1 MSKTTSF
8 RYLDHMTDVI
18 VEAFGN
24 TLEDAFAN
32 SALGLVNTMF
42 ELSEVIPKM
51 EIKIYADGYD
61 LESLLYNWLEKI
73 ILVMLIDNIVISN
86 LKVNISERNG
96 YYSIIGVATGEHIDL
111 ERHRYKIE
119 IKAVTYHEM
128 AIKEDCTGLTIR
140 FLLDL

>member
-1 MSKTTSF
+1 MSTTSF

-32 SALGLVNTMF
+32 SALGLVNAMF
-42 ELSEVIPKM
+42 ELSAVIANM

-73 ILVMLIDNIVISN
+73 ILTISIDNIVISN

-96 YYSIIGVATGEHIDL
+96 YFSIIGVATGEHIDL

-128 AIKEDCTGLTIR
+128 AIRQYSTGVTIR

>member
-1 MSKTTSF
+1 MTTTSF

-18 VEAFGN
+18 VESFGN

-32 SALGLVNTMF
+32 SALGLVNAMF
-42 ELSEVIPKM
+42 ELSEVIPNM

-73 ILVMLIDNIVISN
+73 ILVMLVDNIVISN
-86 LKVNISERNG
+86 LKVNISESNG
-96 YYSIIGVATGEHIDL
+96 YFSIIGVANGEHIDL
-111 ERHRYKIE
+111 EKHRYKIE

-128 AIKEDCTGLTIR
+128 VIKQDCTGVTIR

>member
-1 MSKTTSF
+1 MSTTSF

-32 SALGLVNTMF
+32 SARGLVNAMF
-42 ELSEVIPKM
+42 ELSEVIPNM

-73 ILVMLIDNIVISN
+73 ILVMLIDKIIISN

-111 ERHRYKIE
+111 EKHHYKIE

-128 AIKEDCTGLTIR
+128 TIKQDCTGVTIR

>member
-1 MSKTTSF
+1 MSTTGF

-18 VEAFGN
+18 VEAYGR

-32 SALGLVNTMF
+32 SARGLVNAMF
-42 ELSEVIPKM
+42 EISEVVPDT
-51 EIKIYADGYD
+51 EIEIYADGYD
-61 LESLLYNWLEKI
+61 LKSLLYNWLEKV
-73 ILVMLIDNIVISN
+73 ILVMLIDNIVVSN

-96 YYSIIGVATGEHIDL
+96 IYSIKGVAMGEHIDL
-111 ERHRYKIE
+111 EKHHYKIE

-128 AIKEDCTGLTIR
+128 TINQDCKGVTIR

>member
-1 MSKTTSF
+1 MSTTPF
-8 RYLDHMTDVI
+8 RYLDHMTDII

-32 SALGLVNTMF
+32 SARGLVNAMF
-42 ELSEVIPKM
+42 ELSDVNPNV
-51 EIKIYADGYD
+51 EIKIYANGYD

-96 YYSIIGVATGEHIDL
+96 NYSIIGDATGEHIDL
-111 ERHRYKIE
+111 EKHHYKIE

-128 AIKEDCTGLTIR
+128 SIKEDCTGVTIR

>member
-1 MSKTTSF
+1 MSTTSF

-32 SALGLVNTMF
+32 SARGLVNAMF
-42 ELSEVIPKM
+42 ELSEVIPNM

-96 YYSIIGVATGEHIDL
+96 NYSIIGVANGEHIDL
-111 ERHRYKIE
+111 EKHHYKIE

-128 AIKEDCTGLTIR
+128 AIKQDCTGVTIR

>member
-1 MSKTTSF
+1 MSTTSF

-32 SALGLVNTMF
+32 SARGLVNAMF
-42 ELSEVIPKM
+42 ELSEVIPNM
-51 EIKIYADGYD
+51 EIKICADGYD

-73 ILVMLIDNIVISN
+73 ILVMLIDNIIISN

-111 ERHRYKIE
+111 QKHHYKIE

-128 AIKEDCTGLTIR
+128 TIKQDCTGVTIR

>member
-1 MSKTTSF
+1 MSTTGF

-18 VEAFGN
+18 VEAYGN

-32 SALGLVNTMF
+32 SARGLVNAMF
-42 ELSEVIPKM
+42 EISEVIPDR
-51 EIKIYADGYD
+51 EIEIYADGYD
-61 LESLLYNWLEKI
+61 LKSLLYNWLEKV
-73 ILVMLIDNIVISN
+73 ILVMLIDNIVVSN

-96 YYSIIGVATGEHIDL
+96 IYSIKGVAKGERIDL
-111 ERHRYKIE
+111 EKHHYKIE

-128 AIKEDCTGLTIR
+128 AIKQDGKGVTIR

>member
-1 MSKTTSF
+1 MSTTSF

-32 SALGLVNTMF
+32 SARGLVNAMF
-42 ELSEVIPKM
+42 ELSEVIPNM

-73 ILVMLIDNIVISN
+73 ILVMLIDNIIISN

-96 YYSIIGVATGEHIDL
+96 YYSIIGVVTGEHIDL
-111 ERHRYKIE
+111 EKHRYKIE

-128 AIKEDCTGLTIR
+128 TIKQDCTGVTIR

>member
-1 MSKTTSF
+1 MSTTGF

-18 VEAFGN
+18 VEAYGN

-32 SALGLVNTMF
+32 SARGLVNAMF
-42 ELSEVIPKM
+42 EISEVIPDR
-51 EIKIYADGYD
+51 EIEIYADGYD
-61 LESLLYNWLEKI
+61 LKSLLYNWLEKV
-73 ILVMLIDNIVISN
+73 ILVILIENIVVSN

-96 YYSIIGVATGEHIDL
+96 IYSIKGVAKGERIDL
-111 ERHRYKIE
+111 EKHRYKIE

-128 AIKEDCTGLTIR
+128 AIKQDGKGVTIR

>member
-1 MSKTTSF
+1 MSTTSF

-32 SALGLVNTMF
+32 SARGLVNAMF
-42 ELSEVIPKM
+42 ELSEVIPNM

-73 ILVMLIDNIVISN
+73 ILVMLIDNIIISN

-111 ERHRYKIE
+111 EKHHYKIE

-128 AIKEDCTGLTIR
+128 TIKQDCTGVTIR

>member
-1 MSKTTSF
+1 
-8 RYLDHMTDVI
+8 
-18 VEAFGN
+18 
-24 TLEDAFAN
+24 
-32 SALGLVNTMF
+32 
-42 ELSEVIPKM
+42 M

-73 ILVMLIDNIVISN
+73 ILVMLIDNIIISN

-111 ERHRYKIE
+111 EKHHYKIE

-128 AIKEDCTGLTIR
+128 TIKQDCTGVTIR

>member
-1 MSKTTSF
+1 MSTTSF

-32 SALGLVNTMF
+32 SARGLVNAMF
-42 ELSEVIPKM
+42 ELSEVIPNM
-51 EIKIYADGYD
+51 EIKICADGYD

-73 ILVMLIDNIVISN
+73 ILVMLIDNIIISN

-111 ERHRYKIE
+111 EKHHYKIE

-128 AIKEDCTGLTIR
+128 TIKQDCTGVTIR